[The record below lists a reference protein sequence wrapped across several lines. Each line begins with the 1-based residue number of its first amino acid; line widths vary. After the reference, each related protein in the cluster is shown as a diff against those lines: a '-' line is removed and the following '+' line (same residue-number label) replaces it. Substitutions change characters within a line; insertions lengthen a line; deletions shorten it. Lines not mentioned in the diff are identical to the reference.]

1 MTKVRHCQYFS
12 ISIGLCCLD
21 FHAGQND
28 THINIITVMCESAW
42 SSSYLVTDSALV
54 ISSLIKS
61 WRTKIRGSHW
71 LGRPRTF
78 RRANG
83 GRLSEKGMRIGF
95 NRRGR
100 RHGKSYANKKPSGGH
115 NSLPTRYTG
124 KNENYPN
131 LFGVV
136 FVR

>member
-1 MTKVRHCQYFS
+1 
-12 ISIGLCCLD
+12 
-21 FHAGQND
+21 
-28 THINIITVMCESAW
+28 MCESAW